1 MTMEQLEIYS
11 KQKEKVSEIK
21 EEKVIIP
28 KKIP

>member
-1 MTMEQLEIYS
+1 MEQIEVYS

-28 KKIP
+28 KKIPEE